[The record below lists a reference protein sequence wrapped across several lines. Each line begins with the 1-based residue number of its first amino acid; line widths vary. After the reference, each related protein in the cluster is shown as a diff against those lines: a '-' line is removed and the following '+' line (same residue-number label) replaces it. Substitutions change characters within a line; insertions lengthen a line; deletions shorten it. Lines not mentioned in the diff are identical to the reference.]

1 MEKYR
6 IVICGGRHFN
16 DYEQLK
22 TTITNFLKQRK
33 IEIENV
39 EIVSG
44 HCQGADMLGEQY
56 AKEYGLKLTIFPADW
71 QRYKRKAGPIR
82 NKQMIEYIMQTEN
95 KAVIAFVSENS
106 KGTKQTVLLAKR
118 AGIFVVET
126 HYSISE
132 TGTLRIID
140 KA

>member
-56 AKEYGLKLTIFPADW
+56 AKEYGLNLTIFPADW

>member
-56 AKEYGLKLTIFPADW
+56 AKEYGLNLTIFHADW

>member
-56 AKEYGLKLTIFPADW
+56 AKEYGLNLTIFPADW

-118 AGIFVVET
+118 AGIFVIET

>member
-44 HCQGADMLGEQY
+44 HCQGADILGEQY
-56 AKEYGLKLTIFPADW
+56 AKEYGLNLTIFPADW

>member
-16 DYEQLK
+16 GYEQLK

-56 AKEYGLKLTIFPADW
+56 AKEYGLNLTIFPADW

-118 AGIFVVET
+118 VGIFVVET

>member
-33 IEIENV
+33 IEVENV

-56 AKEYGLKLTIFPADW
+56 AKEYGLNLTIFPADW

>member
-56 AKEYGLKLTIFPADW
+56 AKEYGLNLTIFPADW

-118 AGIFVVET
+118 VGIFVVET

>member
-33 IEIENV
+33 IEVENV

-56 AKEYGLKLTIFPADW
+56 AKEYGLNLTIFPADW
-71 QRYKRKAGPIR
+71 QKYKRKAGPIR

-118 AGIFVVET
+118 AGVFVVET

>member
-6 IVICGGRHFN
+6 IIVCGGRHFN
-16 DYEQLK
+16 DYEHLK
-22 TTITNFLKQRK
+22 RNITNFLQQRQIAIK
-33 IEIENV
+33 NV

-44 HCQGADMLGEQY
+44 HCQGADTLGEQY
-56 AKEYGLKLTIFPADW
+56 AKEYGMKLTVFPADW
-71 QRYKRKAGPIR
+71 GRYKRNAGPIR
-82 NKQMIEYIMQTEN
+82 NKQMIDYIIQTKN

-126 HYSISE
+126 HYSIDK
-132 TGTLRIID
+132 TGKVIIID

>member
-22 TTITNFLKQRK
+22 TTITYFLKQRK

-56 AKEYGLKLTIFPADW
+56 AKEYGLNLTIFPADW

>member
-56 AKEYGLKLTIFPADW
+56 AKEYGLNLTIFPADW

-126 HYSISE
+126 HYSIRE